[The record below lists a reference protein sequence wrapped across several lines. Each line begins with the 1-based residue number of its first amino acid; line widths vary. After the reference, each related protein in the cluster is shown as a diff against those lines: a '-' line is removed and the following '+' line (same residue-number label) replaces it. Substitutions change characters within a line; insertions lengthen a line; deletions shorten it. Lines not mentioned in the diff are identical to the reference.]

1 MEKDSKKYN
10 IEIEYKFLVDKLPLE
25 FDKKVSIIQYYF
37 DKSLK
42 KDLIIELFN
51 LNNQEFD
58 ELSTARIR
66 VIEEEGQK
74 KYIVTVKSKG
84 ALSRKEYE
92 KEVSF
97 DLYQTFISDGV
108 FSVII
113 KNRYY
118 CYKEYCYEFDEYL
131 NLKEKMYTCEVELPE
146 SDMDDSVVI
155 RIQELLKE
163 DFDIIAIDVTKDYR
177 YKNSNLHKYF

>member
-10 IEIEYKFLVDKLPLE
+10 IETEYKFLVDKLPLK

-42 KDLIIELFN
+42 RDLIIELFN
-51 LNNQEFD
+51 LTNQEFD

-66 VIEEEGQK
+66 DVEEDGQK

-84 ALSRKEYE
+84 VLSRKEYE

-97 DLYQTFISDGV
+97 DLYQMFVADGV

-131 NLKEKMYTCEVELPE
+131 NLKEKMYTCEVELAE
-146 SDMDDSVVI
+146 NEVDDSVVI

-163 DFDIIAIDVTKDYR
+163 DFDIIAIDVTKDHR